1 MPQLTPMAYIL
12 NMSSGT
18 TITTSLLTLTPS
30 YFIAIMTII
39 SWFDLKKHSHTG
51 IKRLTA
57 LSLSMVLIPVM
68 ATLPVTNLNRVTD
81 EGIQAVAEQV
91 ADSGVWVTP
100 TLIAK
105 DIIERINTD
114 EYHQLVSRPE
124 LNLMGAIYQDF
135 WINHS
140 ERKWLVI
147 QLNRINSNHN
157 AVLSKL
163 TKALYEA
170 KVPMLTGTDAGI
182 PFVWPGESMSDEMK
196 LLKRVGLSNV
206 DILKM
211 STANA
216 ALYIENDIT
225 KGQVLANSPAN
236 LLLLNADPLKDIQNI
251 KQVEGVVIKG
261 QWQDIEKMKLE
272 LSQIAKNNQ
281 TQLAIKE

>member
-1 MPQLTPMAYIL
+1 
-12 NMSSGT
+12 
-18 TITTSLLTLTPS
+18 
-30 YFIAIMTII
+30 
-39 SWFDLKKHSHTG
+39 
-51 IKRLTA
+51 
-57 LSLSMVLIPVM
+57 
-68 ATLPVTNLNRVTD
+68 
-81 EGIQAVAEQV
+81 
-91 ADSGVWVTP
+91 
-100 TLIAK
+100 
-105 DIIERINTD
+105 
-114 EYHQLVSRPE
+114 
-124 LNLMGAIYQDF
+124 MGAIYQDY
-135 WINHS
+135 WLNHS

-157 AVLSKL
+157 AVLGKL

-196 LLKRVGLSNV
+196 LLKRAGLSNM

-225 KGQVLANSPAN
+225 KGQVLADSPAN

-261 QWQDIEKMKLE
+261 QWQDVEKMKLE